1 MPPFLVPTDSNI
13 VMAEQS
19 SSDVVDQTLSGG
31 EPSPSDVPASTNDK
45 RSAEGDA
52 GETKHIANTTKSQN
66 EFDNRT
72 ETQDTLGPSTD
83 KLGDK
88 DAGTPSMV
96 GLS

>member
-1 MPPFLVPTDSNI
+1 
-13 VMAEQS
+13 MAEQS

-52 GETKHIANTTKSQN
+52 GETKHIATTSKSQN
-66 EFDNRT
+66 EFDHRT
-72 ETQDTLGPSTD
+72 ETQDTLGPSSD

-88 DAGTPSMV
+88 DAGTSSMV